1 MIQTMQIQY
10 TCVEYNNIINQSLQ
24 KVPGLIEVSNGYFYT
39 NYVPEFIG
47 VCWYCCTCEL
57 KAAFKI
63 TMYLPTIFGYTK
75 MYDTT

>member
-47 VCWYCCTCEL
+47 VC
-57 KAAFKI
+57 
-63 TMYLPTIFGYTK
+63 
-75 MYDTT
+75 